1 MKCVRGVCMGA
12 QAVGCP
18 RSLSSLSLWHGLWTE
33 VQQGDKNSETAM
45 AHTCSG
51 CGGAVLSARGVPPQ
65 GRGFDAAWGRGPLSG
80 PWASNGLP
88 TGFQPEPKTHA
99 PAARPETTLQLSH
112 APLSSEL

>member
-33 VQQGDKNSETAM
+33 VQGDKNSETAM

-51 CGGAVLSARGVPPQ
+51 CGGAVLSVASSHLRDVGSTLRG
-65 GRGFDAAWGRGPLSG
+65 GRGPLSRL
-80 PWASNGLP
+80 WALV
-88 TGFQPEPKTHA
+88 QPEPKTHA

-112 APLSSEL
+112 APLGSEL